1 MLEKIYCIILKAP
14 DSLFWLAAGHFDGKK
29 NQQFPFLVLTLLIWS
44 MAKIVNQGLFQLLY
58 IYLSNF
64 FSTYIHS

>member
-1 MLEKIYCIILKAP
+1 MLEKIYCIILEAP

-44 MAKIVNQGLFQLLY
+44 MAKIVNQGLFQL
-58 IYLSNF
+58 
-64 FSTYIHS
+64 